1 MFHVPYRY
9 LVMFL
14 LVAAISDLDFH
25 KISNQVTYLIFNSAI
40 CHFSLDG
47 SKDPLLSVEGIGVGI
62 AGLIAPS

>member
-1 MFHVPYRY
+1 MFHVPYLY
-9 LVMFL
+9 SVMFL
-14 LVAAISDLDFH
+14 LVAAISDFDFN
-25 KISNQVTYLIFNSAI
+25 KISNQLTYPIFTSVI